1 VDINSMIRL
10 VEAGAEQL
18 AERCVEQLRHEEGMV
33 DYLRLD
39 EHELKDQLRRAY
51 EEIGAYL
58 DQPKNPIL
66 VEYWRELGRKR
77 RKEGISI
84 TEQLRAIQ
92 LARSVLW
99 QHVVEQGGFD
109 SSVNM
114 YQALNLY
121 RQVMA
126 FFDHGMI
133 HAVEGWLEQ
142 K

>member
-1 VDINSMIRL
+1 
-10 VEAGAEQL
+10 
-18 AERCVEQLRHEEGMV
+18 
-33 DYLRLD
+33 
-39 EHELKDQLRRAY
+39 
-51 EEIGAYL
+51 
-58 DQPKNPIL
+58 
-66 VEYWRELGRKR
+66 
-77 RKEGISI
+77 
-84 TEQLRAIQ
+84 
-92 LARSVLW
+92 VLW

>member
-1 VDINSMIRL
+1 MDINSMIRL
-10 VEAGAEQL
+10 VEASAEQL
-18 AERCVEQLRHEEGMV
+18 AERCMERLRHEEGMV
-33 DYLRLD
+33 DYLRIPP
-39 EHELKDQLRRAY
+39 HELREQLRVAY
-51 EEIGAYL
+51 EEIGVYL
-58 DQPKNPIL
+58 DQPKNPAL

-77 RKEGISI
+77 RREGIPI

-99 QHVVEQGGFD
+99 QHAVEEGGFD

-121 RQVMA
+121 RQVMT